1 MATWKLVFTAES
13 GSNLWVKVPWGNRA
27 RKPGSG
33 QHGGRVRAAY
43 AAREGRSGRPEDPG
57 SGEESH
63 KLLDYCALSPCQT
76 EAGNTLLTSGQQ
88 TRKFTKKHSPGWVTF
103 SSCSVTSSKAKK
115 STTCVLFIA
124 FVDHVLTLHKGQF
137 IILLVLPWTQEETS
151 VPRHGLKYLPVTT
164 PRILL
169 SLASHPLALSSPLSP
184 PHSAP
189 LTVLGKRSLGK
200 TEKEP
205 LPRNTSIFLEGT
217 LEGYPI
223 LPSRENAQAKLA
235 PAAETRPT
243 LASSD
248 PEFPTCEFWL
258 FPCLQLPEPV
268 QLSIR

>member
-115 STTCVLFIA
+115 STTLFCLLPL
-124 FVDHVLTLHKGQF
+124 LTM
-137 IILLVLPWTQEETS
+137 S
-151 VPRHGLKYLPVTT
+151 
-164 PRILL
+164 
-169 SLASHPLALSSPLSP
+169 
-184 PHSAP
+184 
-189 LTVLGKRSLGK
+189 
-200 TEKEP
+200 
-205 LPRNTSIFLEGT
+205 
-217 LEGYPI
+217 
-223 LPSRENAQAKLA
+223 
-235 PAAETRPT
+235 
-243 LASSD
+243 
-248 PEFPTCEFWL
+248 WL
-258 FPCLQLPEPV
+258 FTRVSLLLFWSCPGHKKRLQYRGMG
-268 QLSIR
+268 LSTSQ